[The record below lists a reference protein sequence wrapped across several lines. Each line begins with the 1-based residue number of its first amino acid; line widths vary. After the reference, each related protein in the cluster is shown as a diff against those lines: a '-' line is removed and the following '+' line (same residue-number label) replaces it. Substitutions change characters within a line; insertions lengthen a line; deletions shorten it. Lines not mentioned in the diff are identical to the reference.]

1 VLKHAIHEADK
12 ANLRAVIFIGDAM
25 EEALDELAVIA
36 SKLGTLGVPIFLF
49 QEGRDP
55 AVRKA
60 FRLLALKSGGAYFEF
75 NPNAARSIQQLADQ
89 LNAIARLVVGDAE
102 ALERIGAT
110 AAIPHRR

>member
-1 VLKHAIHEADK
+1 
-12 ANLRAVIFIGDAM
+12 
-25 EEALDELAVIA
+25 
-36 SKLGTLGVPIFLF
+36 
-49 QEGRDP
+49 
-55 AVRKA
+55 
-60 FRLLALKSGGAYFEF
+60 LALKSGGAYFEF